1 MKWFYVYRGLCV
13 AWLRRFEY
21 LGQRSAPEVGK
32 VACTAALTQSLLVQC
47 DRTLRPPHWLAAFLL
62 SELFPMAKGIE
73 SVAHNDGVCS
83 TAGTVHAGAPTAV
96 SRPPAAEHPAV
107 ATAAATVAFSERN
120 AMPPSDR
127 LIQQHGD
134 ETSAIE
140 PSMPAALR
148 QDAGSTNTMNVAA
161 TSGPQ
166 EAVHAALPIC
176 SRREPRGPQERAA
189 QPRPDERGTLQ
200 LDSSRSV
207 ALGVGVFGGTT
218 TAHVAAVAPKPPGAM
233 QVSSEASTRRG
244 RTRMVALEADE
255 ESFEHG
261 GEQDEEG
268 GVEEE
273 KEERDGSDTQQEQT
287 DDTLTEDYPASAS
300 ATESTSAATPT
311 DTELV
316 DTAYKEGVHAA
327 EAPRRQESPMAE
339 EEPRQPHVQD
349 RMINPTGQATAM
361 AEPGV
366 SAPDSDTSDV
376 RPEETARLR
385 KLSES
390 ERLVDGQAN
399 TTSQR
404 DVEPSLATGH
414 RDSKPSGPTAMSM
427 LAERHGVS
435 ESASPTMTSATLHQ
449 GALDCGTSDEAPE
462 ATVVLPAPRELLDQE
477 GGEGEAKQEEKRG
490 VEEEGMEVEGRRG
503 EEKDAGGQEDAK
515 TKQPK
520 KKNGKLS
527 RRRTNSTSN
536 WVALR
541 RSPVPR
547 DSSLQL
553 YEKDEDGSST
563 SGSESSETKDGTA
576 KNKKEDKTA
585 TDTVQWQRSMEGR
598 SRMKQIAKA
607 TVHENRSMSMRT
619 SKYLKLFTP
628 AVSVSTA
635 HRLYPVQ

>member
-1 MKWFYVYRGLCV
+1 
-13 AWLRRFEY
+13 
-21 LGQRSAPEVGK
+21 
-32 VACTAALTQSLLVQC
+32 
-47 DRTLRPPHWLAAFLL
+47 
-62 SELFPMAKGIE
+62 MAKGIE
-73 SVAHNDGVCS
+73 SAAHNDGVCI
-83 TAGTVHAGAPTAV
+83 TAGPVHAGAPTAV
-96 SRPPAAEHPAV
+96 SRPPAAEHPAA
-107 ATAAATVAFSERN
+107 ATAAATAAFSERN

-134 ETSAIE
+134 DTSSIE

-148 QDAGSTNTMNVAA
+148 QEAGSTNTLNAAA

-166 EAVHAALPIC
+166 EAVHAALAIC
-176 SRREPRGPQERAA
+176 SRRETRGPQERAA
-189 QPRPDERGTLQ
+189 QPRPDDGGTLQ
-200 LDSSRSV
+200 LDSSRSA
-207 ALGVGVFGGTT
+207 ALGAGVSGGTT
-218 TAHVAAVAPKPPGAM
+218 VAHVAAVAPKPPGAM
-233 QVSSEASTRRG
+233 QVSPEASTRRG

-261 GEQDEEG
+261 GEQEEEG

-273 KEERDGSDTQQEQT
+273 KGERDGSDTQQEQT

-300 ATESTSAATPT
+300 ATESTSATTPT
-311 DTELV
+311 DTELG
-316 DTAYKEGVHAA
+316 DTADKEGVHSA
-327 EAPRRQESPMAE
+327 EAPRRQKSPMAE
-339 EEPRQPHVQD
+339 EEPRQPHAQD
-349 RMINPTGQATAM
+349 RIINPTGQATAM
-361 AEPGV
+361 VEPGV
-366 SAPDSDTSDV
+366 SAPDADSSDI
-376 RPEETARLR
+376 RPEETARLQ

-390 ERLVDGQAN
+390 ERRVDGQAN

-404 DVEPSLATGH
+404 DVAPSLATGH
-414 RDSKPSGPTAMSM
+414 RESKYSGPTAMST

-435 ESASPTMTSATLHQ
+435 ESASPTTTSATLHQ

-462 ATVVLPAPRELLDQE
+462 AAVVVPAPREFVDQVDE
-477 GGEGEAKQEEKRG
+477 KGEAKQEKKRG
-490 VEEEGMEVEGRRG
+490 VKEKGMEVEGRRG
-503 EEKDAGGQEDAK
+503 EEKDGGGAEDAK
-515 TKQPK
+515 SQQPK
-520 KKNGKLS
+520 RKTGKLS

-553 YEKDEDGSST
+553 YGKDEDGSSS

-576 KNKKEDKTA
+576 KNKKYEKTA
-585 TDTVQWQRSMEGR
+585 TDTAQWQRSMEGR

-628 AVSVSTA
+628 AVSVSIA
-635 HRLYPVQ
+635 CRLYPVQ